1 MQLLRVLMHLRR
13 LGRACLALAWAATVL
28 QAPPAA
34 AGGVL
39 GNSPETTYPVN
50 ASQSATPL
58 VMLTMSRDHTLF
70 FPAYDDVSD
79 LDGDGVIDFRF
90 KPTFEYLGLYN
101 PYYCYSYSGSG
112 NGGLFSPASGPHS
125 TTVGGKTVPSSC
137 VSSGQS
143 NYWSGN
149 FLNYV
154 TTSRID
160 ALRIVLYGGYRE
172 TDTATTASGAGS
184 TILRRAY
191 IPQDGHAWAKE
202 YTSAADDGYDI
213 SLYTRLAQPTQGRR
227 HFFGNLTSTLDALTK
242 SSYAYDNGD
251 FPPKGKSC
259 STLKDCSDYPPLI
272 RVITNSDKRVWQWA
286 SSQRPV
292 LNNVAYPKLWK
303 VNGNSINV
311 TSYGDGSLSEF
322 TVRVAVCTTGYTN
335 GCKAYVNGGYTT
347 YKPTGV
353 LHDYGENGSMNF
365 GLLTG
370 SYDTNMSGGRLR
382 KNIASFAAEV
392 NADGTFTS
400 DINDK
405 TKGATNSLIRQLNS
419 LRIRNF
425 NNQDIS
431 DNYFENFVYKNGN
444 SQRNRV
450 MEQGKYG
457 DWGNPVAEMMYE
469 SLRYFAGKS
478 GPTGAYD
485 NGTITDDDKVGLDKP
500 SWVDPYSTTN
510 WCAKPSTMVISS
522 TNPSFDSDQLPGSYY
537 QSAAFTDTFSDA
549 SSNALNVQTLT
560 NTIGNAEGINGN
572 SYFIGESGTNRDY
585 APTAKL
591 VANLGQVR
599 GLPPDET
606 NSQGSFYAAAVA
618 NFGRSKTL
626 RTVGGNSVSGV
637 DTYAIALNSPL
648 MKITIP
654 WSGVSIVPFAR
665 SISDN
670 IRSNAGTISNAK
682 TDFQPTNQLV
692 GGYVQSMSVNTTA
705 NPKTYSL
712 TFIVNWEDSSWGNDF
727 EMDVMTKYE
736 ITADESTTTV
746 KVTPLANVV
755 GGVAQNMGFT
765 ISGVENAG
773 VYLVAQSDCY
783 GDGNGNGNGYC
794 NGNGNGNN
802 NNNYISYFLNVP
814 AGLWAGAC
822 DVTTPPAACR
832 GQMPYPGDSNNRQA
846 TSNRSIT
853 FTNSANASAAYLSD
867 PLYYAAKWGGYKN
880 DGSPPTAAT
889 AATWV
894 VDTYARVTSAAQL
907 RTAFATAFQN
917 VLDRSGTVGAVS
929 TSSQQVQ
936 NDTQVYRATFNA
948 KNGSGELLAT
958 PLDTSARVIKA
969 ENLTTTWKASEYLL
983 HTATRAAERNIWFK
997 NTSTAAGAAP
1007 LLSFTYSNLPSSY
1020 TSSYLTSEDMV
1031 KFLRGDPSGEM
1042 SNNGS
1047 YRNRTSVLGS
1057 IVNSEP
1063 YYSEDTKMVYVGA
1076 NDGML
1081 HAFDSATGVERFAY
1095 IPTALIPNLSALSS
1109 PNWSHRYYVDG
1120 NIATSD
1126 NKAKTSGNNYLV
1138 AMLGRGGKGLFGL
1151 RVALNSSSVFAP
1163 TSAWEN
1169 FGSGD
1174 DDMGYLTGQPLIE
1187 YLADGTPVVVF
1198 GNGYNSTNQQAVLY
1212 VVKLS
1217 DGTVLKKFTT
1227 STGSASSPNG
1237 LATPGLRR
1245 DSGKLQYAYA
1255 GDYLG
1260 NVWRFDLTGLTGS
1273 SSGTSA
1279 GVKMFTAT
1287 TAAGAVQHITAP
1299 LTLSYS
1305 YNPPENLATILEKWY
1320 VLFGTGS
1327 TLTASDALD
1336 SSAQTLYGLI
1346 EQGTYPPTIVRSDL
1360 MERTIDTI
1368 TNAATG
1374 AKTAATGT
1382 IEGLKVRSFGKPTSG
1397 DMVGKKGWRMDW
1409 LTNGSSPSERV
1420 VTAVLVRDG
1429 WIPTALVSSMV
1440 PQSSG
1445 CTTSGAGYLNA
1456 VDAYRGGGLDTSF
1469 FDMNNDKTF
1478 NETFT
1483 YGGATKV
1490 PGSIDFNLGSFGA
1503 PSFVGDYALV
1513 NAQEGIGNQPTPPNT
1528 VRSGRISWREI
1539 VAP

>member
-13 LGRACLALAWAATVL
+13 LGRVYLALAWAAAVL

-39 GNSPETTYPVN
+39 GDSPETTYPVN
-50 ASQSATPL
+50 AGQSATPL

-79 LDGDGVIDFRF
+79 LDGDGIIDFRF

-101 PYYCYSYSGSG
+101 PYYCYAYSGSG
-112 NGGLFSPASGPHS
+112 NGGLFAPPPDPNDGIAVP
-125 TTVGGKTVPSSC
+125 TIVGGKKVPGPC

-143 NYWSGN
+143 SYWSGN

-172 TDTATTASGAGS
+172 TDTATTASGTGS

-202 YTSAADDGYDI
+202 YTSYLVDGYYI
-213 SLYTRLAQPTQGRR
+213 NQYTPLAQPSTDRR
-227 HFFGNLTSTLDALTK
+227 HFFGNLTSTLDALK
-242 SSYAYDNGD
+242 NGNYSYSGNDY
-251 FPPKGKSC
+251 PPKGKSC
-259 STLKDCSDYPPLI
+259 STLNDCSDYPPLI

-292 LNNVAYPKLWK
+292 LNNIAYPKLW
-303 VNGNSINV
+303 NDINV
-311 TSYGDGSLSEF
+311 TSYGAGTLSEY
-322 TVRVAVCTTGYTN
+322 TVRVSVCTAGYTN
-335 GCKAYVNGGYTT
+335 GCKAYVSGGYTT

-353 LHDYGENGSMNF
+353 LHDYGENGSMDF

-382 KNIASFAAEV
+382 KNISSFAAEV
-392 NADGTFTS
+392 NANGTF
-400 DINDK
+400 
-405 TKGATNSLIRQLNS
+405 AYPTNSLVKQINN

-425 NNQDIS
+425 NNQSIPN
-431 DNYFENFVYKNGN
+431 NYFENFVYKNGN
-444 SQRNRV
+444 TQRNRV
-450 MEQGKYG
+450 MEQGIYG

-485 NGTITDDDKVGLDKP
+485 NGTKTDDDKVGLDKP

-537 QSAAFTDTFSDA
+537 QSAAFTDNFSDA
-549 SSNALNVQTLT
+549 NSNALNVETLT
-560 NTIGNAEGINGN
+560 TTIGAAEGITGKF
-572 SYFIGESGTNRDY
+572 YFIGESGTDRNY
-585 APTAKL
+585 APTAKK
-591 VANLGQVR
+591 VDNLGQVR

-626 RTVGGNSVSGV
+626 RKLGGNSVSGV

-682 TDFQPTNQLV
+682 QDFQPTNQLV
-692 GGYVQSMSVNTTA
+692 GGYVQSMAVDTTA
-705 NPKTYSL
+705 KTYSL

-736 ITADESTTTV
+736 ITATATTTTV

-765 ISGVENAG
+765 ISGTTKDG

-822 DVTTPPAACR
+822 DVTPPPAACR
-832 GQMPYPGDSNNRQA
+832 GQMPYPGDSNNGQA
-846 TSNRSIT
+846 TSSRLIR
-853 FTNSANASAAYLSD
+853 FDNSSNASAAYLSD

-880 DGSPPTAAT
+880 DDSPPTAAT

-894 VDTYARVTSAAQL
+894 VDTYARVTSAAKL

-969 ENLTTTWKASEYLL
+969 ENLTSTWKASDYLL
-983 HTATRAAERNIWFK
+983 HTATRATERNIWFK
-997 NTSTAAGAAP
+997 NPSTAAGVDP
-1007 LLSFTYSNLPSSY
+1007 LLPFTYSNLPSSY

-1042 SNNGS
+1042 SSGTGS

-1109 PNWSHRYYVDG
+1109 ANWSHRYYVDG
-1120 NIATSD
+1120 NIAMSD

-1174 DDMGYLTGQPLIE
+1174 NDMGYLTGQPLIE
-1187 YLADGTPVVVF
+1187 YLADGTSVVVF

-1217 DGTVLKKFTT
+1217 DGSLLQKFTT
-1227 STGSASSPNG
+1227 STGSAASPNG

-1260 NVWRFDLTGLTGS
+1260 NVWRFDLRSLTGS
-1273 SSGTSA
+1273 SSGTTA

-1299 LTLSYS
+1299 LTVSYS
-1305 YNPPENLATILEKWY
+1305 YNPPENLAAILEKWY

-1368 TNAATG
+1368 TNAGTG
-1374 AKTAATGT
+1374 VKTAATGT
-1382 IEGLKVRSFGKPTSG
+1382 IEGLTVRSFGKPTSG
-1397 DMVGKKGWRMDW
+1397 DMAGKKGWRMDW
-1409 LTNGSSPSERV
+1409 LTNGTSPSERV

-1445 CTTSGAGYLNA
+1445 CNTSGAGYLNA

-1469 FDMNNDKTF
+1469 FDMNNDKSF

-1490 PGSIDFNLGSFGA
+1490 PDSIDFNLGSFGA
-1503 PSFVGDYALV
+1503 PSVVGDYVLV
-1513 NAQEGIGNQPTPPNT
+1513 NAQKGIGNEPVPPNT